1 MERRM
6 AGENETPAIEALR
19 DSIERLTAQVDRLA
33 NLLETRSMAAE
44 TQSQSDL
51 QELVDRPEVELEDRN
66 TASDVPPDEEG
77 DDAARV

>member
-1 MERRM
+1 MECEM
-6 AGENETPAIEALR
+6 EDGNEMPGIEPLR
-19 DSIERLTAQVDRLA
+19 ESIERLTVQIERLA
-33 NLLETRSMAAE
+33 TLLEARSVAAG
-44 TQSQSDL
+44 TQSQL